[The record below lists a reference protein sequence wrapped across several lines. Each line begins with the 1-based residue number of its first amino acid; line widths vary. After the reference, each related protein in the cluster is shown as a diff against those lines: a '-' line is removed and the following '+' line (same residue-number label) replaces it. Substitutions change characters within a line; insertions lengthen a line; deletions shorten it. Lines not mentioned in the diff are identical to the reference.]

1 MQYIFH
7 VNPVWYTKEC
17 DKYMHGLLEGAGGT
31 KHSHTLNF

>member
-17 DKYMHGLLEGAGGT
+17 DKYMHSLLKGVGGSKLST
-31 KHSHTLNF
+31 VIP